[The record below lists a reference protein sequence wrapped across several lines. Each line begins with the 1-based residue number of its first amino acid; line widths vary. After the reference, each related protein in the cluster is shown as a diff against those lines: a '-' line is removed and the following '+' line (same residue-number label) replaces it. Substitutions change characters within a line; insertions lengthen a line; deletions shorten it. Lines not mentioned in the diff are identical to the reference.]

1 MRRQKNCIWNSHVG
15 GIESTG
21 TVCSYPVGIWQ
32 YLLRGIIFFPL
43 IAFEGFLFF
52 EIVFQLHFVFPYL
65 LPNFS
70 IYFSLLFFKCMNSV
84 FIYCYC
90 MLINLYISMYSR
102 GIFVCPSVQTR
113 DPANLLARTAMA
125 PLNKEFSLSTC
136 QSAECEEY
144 SLRA

>member
-1 MRRQKNCIWNSHVG
+1 
-15 GIESTG
+15 
-21 TVCSYPVGIWQ
+21 
-32 YLLRGIIFFPL
+32 
-43 IAFEGFLFF
+43 
-52 EIVFQLHFVFPYL
+52 
-65 LPNFS
+65 
-70 IYFSLLFFKCMNSV
+70 
-84 FIYCYC
+84 
-90 MLINLYISMYSR
+90 MYSR